1 MGTVLR
7 FPATRNASVEV
18 FELPG
23 GDWVAGVN
31 LPMDGTGARRFASHT
46 AAMLFAQGL
55 AEGSGLPLR
64 DWSQPETVTA

>member
-7 FPATRNASVEV
+7 FPASRNASVEV
-18 FELPG
+18 FELPS

-31 LPMDGTGARRFASHT
+31 LPMDGAGARRFASHQS
-46 AAMLFAQGL
+46 AMLFAQGF

>member
-1 MGTVLR
+1 MGIILR
-7 FPATRNASVEV
+7 FPTSASAAVEV

-31 LPMDGTGARRFASHT
+31 LPMDGTGVRRFASYDS
-46 AAMLFAQGL
+46 AILFAQGF
-55 AEGSGLPLR
+55 AEGSGLPLK

>member
-1 MGTVLR
+1 MATILR

-18 FELPG
+18 FELPS

-31 LPMDGTGARRFASHT
+31 LPMDGTGARRFASHD
-46 AAMLFAQGL
+46 AAILFAQGF

-64 DWSQPETVTA
+64 DWSQPETASA